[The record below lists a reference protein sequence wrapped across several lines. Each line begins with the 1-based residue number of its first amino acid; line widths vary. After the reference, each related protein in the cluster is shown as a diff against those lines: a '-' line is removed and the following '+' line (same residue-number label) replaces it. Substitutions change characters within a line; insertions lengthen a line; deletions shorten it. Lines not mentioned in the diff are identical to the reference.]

1 MPQNSFNGLSTIL
14 NQFEKTSLKEMN
26 AFKLMNRVDT
36 KFVFS
41 FDLLAE
47 FLKEMRTSY
56 ACLSIDDKCIAS
68 YETQYYDTEELK
80 FYYQHLNGKLNRFK
94 IRKRTYLI
102 SNEVYLEAKFKNNK
116 GRTIKSRV
124 KQTETALNFSEA
136 LTKLIPNMDLDLIQS
151 LKPRVTV
158 LYKRIT
164 LVNRQSGEKLTF
176 DFDLE
181 FKGESKRNCLK
192 NLAIAELKQS
202 KKLRSSFSGIAKKQ
216 HLKPCS
222 MSKYCLAIALTNNQV
237 KKNNFKEQ
245 FLSLKHIIN
254 HDTLATII

>member
-1 MPQNSFNGLSTIL
+1 MPQSKFNGLITIL
-14 NQFEKTSLKEMN
+14 DQFEKTSLKEMSSV
-26 AFKLMNRVDT
+26 KLMNRIDT

-41 FDLLAE
+41 FDQLAT
-47 FLKEMRTSY
+47 FLQEMRSSY
-56 ACLSIDDKCIAS
+56 TCLSFENKCIAN
-68 YETQYYDTEELK
+68 YKTQYYDTEELK

-94 IRKRTYLI
+94 IRERTYLN

-124 KQTETALNFSEA
+124 KQTVMGLNFSET
-136 LTKLIPNMDLDLIQS
+136 LPTLIPNMDLELIQR
-151 LKPRVTV
+151 LKPGVVV

-164 LVNRQSGEKLTF
+164 LVNRQAEEKLTF

-181 FKGESKRNCLK
+181 FRSDSKRKCLD
-192 NLAIAELKQS
+192 NLVIAELKQS
-202 KKLRSSFSGIAKKQ
+202 KKLHSSFSSMAKKA